1 MRSEKARIFALY
13 QILKR
18 YTDDTHGISI
28 NEMLTRLDK
37 DYGIKTTRHTV
48 ENDLSLFEFP
58 LDIELETSF
67 DTPIRYSLLSRG
79 VSFEDILSI
88 YESLQQNP
96 YLPNERK
103 LQILESIKE
112 NLCSIHEAKEL
123 TMNAIPLEED
133 TARPDKELQDK
144 LNLITQ
150 AIEEKLFIWVNA
162 MHYTIVSDHLESNIT
177 SHWVLPL
184 YQYRY
189 NNKDYIF
196 CIEQSRSTCDFR
208 ALTHYGR
215 PVEGNPPIIFEVDK
229 ISDIQLSRKMTSRT
243 VIPDNDT
250 IRETVRNHNYSIY
263 ESTVE
268 KISMD
273 FDKDLLPLIY
283 DRFGKNIQI
292 EEAAENRLHLVT
304 ETNITPEFFAWLFSL
319 GTGAKLLSPLH
330 VTQRMKRW
338 IKSFSDLYGVSSKS

>member
-13 QILKR
+13 QILKK
-18 YTDDTHGISI
+18 YTDDSHGITI

-67 DTPIRYSLLSRG
+67 DTPVRYSLISRG

-103 LQILESIKE
+103 LQILEYIKE

-133 TARPDKELQDK
+133 TARPDKELQNK
-144 LNLITQ
+144 LDLITQ
-150 AIEEKLFIWVNA
+150 AIEEKLFMWVV
-162 MHYTIVSDHLESNIT
+162 YTRYTLSKDHLEYHKEHS
-177 SHWVLPL
+177 WVLPL
-184 YQYRY
+184 YWYIY
-189 NNKDYIF
+189 NNKHYVF
-196 CIEQSRSTCDFR
+196 CVSKHSSP
-208 ALTHYGR
+208 L
-215 PVEGNPPIIFEVDK
+215 IIEVDK
-229 ISDIQLSRKMTSRT
+229 IIEIKLGDRVTKRT
-243 VIPDNDT
+243 VIPDNNT
-250 IRETVRNHNYSIY
+250 IRETVRNHNYSIC

-292 EEAAENRLHLVT
+292 EEATENRLHLVT